1 MNEWIVESRAEDGV
15 TDAAREGVPIVAARA
30 TKGRFIKGK
39 SGNPAGRPRLRG
51 ATGRKGDRLPG
62 SDLPTRAMILEEA
75 YRRVSACDGSIVG
88 REEAEMP
95 ANRAVF
101 RAMTMAAV
109 QGNRLAQRQWTS
121 LVQRAEEAQK
131 QEQVA
136 LFRAL
141 EQDGVETR
149 YSLRLGDYVPVGDFD
164 DEILADLDKG
174 ISIVRALRN
183 GDDGS
188 TGGAA

>member
-1 MNEWIVESRAEDGV
+1 MARQNVESSERRGV
-15 TDAAREGVPIVAARA
+15 AREAECDP
-30 TKGRFIKGK
+30 TKRVVGTPFAKGK

-62 SDLPTRAMILEEA
+62 SDLPTRVMILEEA

-121 LVQRAEEAQK
+121 IVQRAEEEQK

-183 GDDGS
+183 GNGDDGS